1 MHIFSSMPHLHT
13 VAATL
18 SRNTHETEECAQ
30 RILNTEKETHL
41 SILSIMADHEDVV
54 EHPPR

>member
-30 RILNTEKETHL
+30 RILSAEKEAHM
-41 SILSIMADHEDVV
+41 SIFSIMADHEEVV
-54 EHPPR
+54 EHLPR